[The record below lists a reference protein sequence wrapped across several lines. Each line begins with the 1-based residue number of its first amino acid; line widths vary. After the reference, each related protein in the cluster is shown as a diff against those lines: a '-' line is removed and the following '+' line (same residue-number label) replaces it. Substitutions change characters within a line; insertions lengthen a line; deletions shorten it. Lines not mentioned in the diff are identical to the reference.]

1 MEIKTT
7 FNFSSNCQ
15 KSTVLSDVVVVLLL
29 RLLIKLNWSWWWET
43 TGQGREFGAGAGG
56 GPWAESVSSEPRG
69 RHRHKQQH
77 PESHELQDLFCFSR
91 KQSLLTFQWH
101 VISVCTSMLFR
112 MLSHWKA
119 LQIVNVISLINLWKR
134 PICVKTEEWVGS
146 IKRIWG
152 DTLVVLLVF
161 DSTEWIV
168 FVDFLF
174 LKMLLGWHFPN

>member
-1 MEIKTT
+1 MEIKTPL
-7 FNFSSNCQ
+7 NFSSNCQ

-77 PESHELQDLFCFSR
+77 PESHELASVLFQSQTIIIDL
-91 KQSLLTFQWH
+91 
-101 VISVCTSMLFR
+101 SVTRNLSIFTKVLFR
-112 MLSHWKA
+112 MLSHRKA